1 MQTLRK
7 KILSKLSSEP
17 KIAKKIKIN
26 PQDYAIHVFDRSK
39 LQKFL
44 SEKTFFQMQQ
54 CIEKQ
59 IPISP
64 VIADQIASAMKAWA
78 IANGASHYTHWF
90 QPLTGATAE
99 KHDSF
104 FDLDSFGNQ
113 LEKFEGEQLVQ
124 QIPEFPN
131 LSKSGV
137 RNTFEARGYSAWD
150 PSSPAFLYGTTLCIP
165 TTFVSYTG
173 IALDHKSP
181 LLKSI
186 EKLDHAATEVCRF
199 FDKNTSKVTASL
211 GWEQEFFLAD
221 RALVQTRPDL
231 MLTGRTLMGHM
242 PSKGQQFSDHYFGS
256 IPTRVSVYLNELEYE
271 CKLLGIPIKTKHN
284 EVAPSQYEIASVFEA
299 VNIAVDHNALLMDVM
314 DKVAYKHNFV
324 VLLHEKPYQHING
337 SGKHSNWSLNTN
349 TGINLLSPSKT
360 PMGNLQFLSF
370 FVNSIAAVLKHEA
383 LLRASSVSASNDLR
397 LGQNEAP
404 TAILSIFI
412 GKHLTQVLEDLGNVS
427 KGKLSPKE
435 KTDLKLN
442 VIGKIPE
449 ILLDNT
455 DSDRTS
461 PFAFTGNKF
470 EYRSVGSKSNSA
482 KATTVLNAVVT
493 EQLIDFKNRVDDLV
507 DSKNMKKDDAI
518 FNILRE
524 IIIKIKDFLL
534 EDFDGDQKDDK
545 SKNTTKIDMKS
556 TPESLM
562 AYIDNSAID
571 LFENLEIFSSAE
583 LHARCQVDMQS
594 YTSKIQIESRTLGDM
609 SLNHIIP
616 TAIKYQNIL
625 IENVQGIKE
634 IFGTNFK
641 NHANEQLIILENISE
656 HIKQINK
663 GVADMLLARKKANT
677 IDDIN
682 KKALA
687 YAKTVAP
694 FLNQIRYHC
703 DKLELTVDDS
713 IWPLAKYREL
723 LFIR

>member
-44 SEKTFFQMQQ
+44 SEKAFFQMQQ

-150 PSSPAFLYGTTLCIP
+150 PSSPAFLYGITLCIP

-181 LLKSI
+181 LLKSL
-186 EKLDHAATEVCRF
+186 EKLDRAATEVCRF

-221 RALVQTRPDL
+221 RALVHTRPDL

-299 VNIAVDHNALLMDVM
+299 ANIAVDHNALLMDVM

-324 VLLHEKPYQHING
+324 VLLHEKPYHHING
-337 SGKHSNWSLNTN
+337 SGKHSNWSLSTN

-412 GKHLTQVLEDLGNVS
+412 GKHLTHVLEDLENVS

-482 KATTVLNAVVT
+482 KATTVLNAIVT
-493 EQLIDFKNRVDDLV
+493 EQLIDFKNRVDDLI

-534 EDFDGDQKDDK
+534 EDFDGDKQDGK
-545 SKNTTKIDMKS
+545 SKNITKIDMKS

-562 AYIDNSAID
+562 AYLDKSAID
-571 LFENLEIFSSAE
+571 LFENLEVFSSAE

-641 NHANEQLIILENISE
+641 THANEQLIILENISE

>member
-44 SEKTFFQMQQ
+44 SEKAFFQMQQ

-231 MLTGRTLMGHM
+231 MLTGRTLVGHM

-412 GKHLTQVLEDLGNVS
+412 GKHLTQVLEDLEKVS

-482 KATTVLNAVVT
+482 KATTVLNAIVT

-545 SKNTTKIDMKS
+545 SKNNSKIDMKS

-562 AYIDNSAID
+562 AYIDESAVD

-641 NHANEQLIILENISE
+641 THANEQLTILENISE

>member
-44 SEKTFFQMQQ
+44 SEKAFFQMQQ

-412 GKHLTQVLEDLGNVS
+412 GKHLTQVLEDLENVS

-482 KATTVLNAVVT
+482 KATTVLNAIVT

-524 IIIKIKDFLL
+524 IIVKIKDFLL

-562 AYIDNSAID
+562 AYLDKSAVD

>member
-44 SEKTFFQMQQ
+44 SEKAFFQMQQ

-412 GKHLTQVLEDLGNVS
+412 GKHLTQVLEDLENVS

-482 KATTVLNAVVT
+482 KATTVLNAIVT

-524 IIIKIKDFLL
+524 IIVKIKDFLL

-562 AYIDNSAID
+562 AYIDESAVD

-641 NHANEQLIILENISE
+641 THANEQLIILENISE

-663 GVADMLLARKKANT
+663 GVADMLLARKKANI

>member
-44 SEKTFFQMQQ
+44 SEKAFFQMQQ

-221 RALVQTRPDL
+221 RALVHTRPDL

-337 SGKHSNWSLNTN
+337 SGKHSNWSLRTN

-412 GKHLTQVLEDLGNVS
+412 GKHLTQVLEDLENVS

-482 KATTVLNAVVT
+482 KATTVLNAIVT

-524 IIIKIKDFLL
+524 IIIEIKDFLL
-534 EDFDGDQKDDK
+534 EDYEGKKKVDTSGKTNK
-545 SKNTTKIDMKS
+545 RDMKL
-556 TPESLM
+556 TPESLH
-562 AYIDNSAID
+562 AYLDKSSVD
-571 LFENLEIFSSAE
+571 LFENLKVFSSVE

-641 NHANEQLIILENISE
+641 THANEQLIILENISE

-663 GVADMLLARKKANT
+663 GVSDMLLARKKANT

>member
-17 KIAKKIKIN
+17 KIAKKIKID
-26 PQDYAIHVFDRSK
+26 PKDYAIHVFDRSK

-181 LLKSI
+181 LLKSL

-412 GKHLTQVLEDLGNVS
+412 GKHLTQVLEDLENVS

-482 KATTVLNAVVT
+482 KATTVLNAIVT

-641 NHANEQLIILENISE
+641 THANEQLIILENISE

>member
-44 SEKTFFQMQQ
+44 SEKAFFQMQQ

-337 SGKHSNWSLNTN
+337 SGKHSNWSLRTN

-412 GKHLTQVLEDLGNVS
+412 GKHLTQVLEDLENVS

-482 KATTVLNAVVT
+482 KAATVLNAIVT

-562 AYIDNSAID
+562 AYIDESAVD

-641 NHANEQLIILENISE
+641 THANEQLIILENISE

-663 GVADMLLARKKANT
+663 GVSDMLLARKKANT

>member
-181 LLKSI
+181 LLKSL

-231 MLTGRTLMGHM
+231 MLTGRTLIGHM

-299 VNIAVDHNALLMDVM
+299 ANIAVDHNALLMDVM

-337 SGKHSNWSLNTN
+337 SGKHSNWSLRTN

-412 GKHLTQVLEDLGNVS
+412 GKHLTQVLEDLENVS

-482 KATTVLNAVVT
+482 KATTVLNAIVT

-534 EDFDGDQKDDK
+534 EDFDGDQKDGK
-545 SKNTTKIDMKS
+545 SKNTKKIDMKS

-562 AYIDNSAID
+562 AYLDKSAVD
-571 LFENLEIFSSAE
+571 LFENLEVFSSAE

-594 YTSKIQIESRTLGDM
+594 YTSEIQIESRTLGDI
-609 SLNHIIP
+609 SSNHIIP
-616 TAIKYQNIL
+616 TAIKFQNIL

-641 NHANEQLIILENISE
+641 THANEQLIILENISE

-663 GVADMLLARKKANT
+663 GVSDMLLARKKANT

>member
-44 SEKTFFQMQQ
+44 SEKAFFQMQQ

-150 PSSPAFLYGTTLCIP
+150 PSSPAFLYGITLCIP

-181 LLKSI
+181 LLKSL
-186 EKLDHAATEVCRF
+186 EKLDRAATEVCRF

-221 RALVQTRPDL
+221 RALVHTRPDL

-299 VNIAVDHNALLMDVM
+299 ANIAVDHNALLMDVM

-324 VLLHEKPYQHING
+324 VLLHEKPYHHING
-337 SGKHSNWSLNTN
+337 SGKHINWSLSTN

-383 LLRASSVSASNDLR
+383 LLRASSVSAGNDLR

-412 GKHLTQVLEDLGNVS
+412 GKHLTQVLEDLENVS

-482 KATTVLNAVVT
+482 KATTVLNAIVT
-493 EQLIDFKNRVDDLV
+493 EQLIDFKNRVDDLI

-534 EDFDGDQKDDK
+534 EDFDGDKQDGK
-545 SKNTTKIDMKS
+545 SKNITKIDMKS

-562 AYIDNSAID
+562 AYLDKSAID
-571 LFENLEIFSSAE
+571 LFENLEVFSSAE

-641 NHANEQLIILENISE
+641 THANEQLIILENISE

-663 GVADMLLARKKANT
+663 GVADMVLARKKANT

>member
-17 KIAKKIKIN
+17 KIAKKIKID

-44 SEKTFFQMQQ
+44 SEKAFFQMQQ

-412 GKHLTQVLEDLGNVS
+412 GKHLTQVLEDLENVS

-482 KATTVLNAVVT
+482 KATTVLNAIVT

-524 IIIKIKDFLL
+524 IIVKIKDFLL

-562 AYIDNSAID
+562 AYLDKSAVD

>member
-44 SEKTFFQMQQ
+44 SEKAFFQMQQ

-173 IALDHKSP
+173 IALDYKSP

-337 SGKHSNWSLNTN
+337 SGKHSNWSLSTN

-412 GKHLTQVLEDLGNVS
+412 GKHLTQVLEDLENVS

-482 KATTVLNAVVT
+482 KATTVLNAIVT

-524 IIIKIKDFLL
+524 IIVKIKDFLL

-562 AYIDNSAID
+562 AYLDKSAVD

-583 LHARCQVDMQS
+583 LHARCQVDMRS

-641 NHANEQLIILENISE
+641 THANEQLIILENISE

>member
-44 SEKTFFQMQQ
+44 SEKAFFQMQQ

-221 RALVQTRPDL
+221 RALVHTRPDL

-412 GKHLTQVLEDLGNVS
+412 GKHLTQVLEDLENVS

-482 KATTVLNAVVT
+482 KATTVLNAIVT

-524 IIIKIKDFLL
+524 IIVKIKDFLL

-562 AYIDNSAID
+562 AYIDESAVD

-641 NHANEQLIILENISE
+641 THANEQLIILENISE

-663 GVADMLLARKKANT
+663 GVADMLFARKKANT

>member
-104 FDLDSFGNQ
+104 FYLDSFGNQ

-131 LSKSGV
+131 ISKSGV

-181 LLKSI
+181 LLKSL

-221 RALVQTRPDL
+221 RALVHTRPDL

-256 IPTRVSVYLNELEYE
+256 IPTRVSAYLNELEYE

-412 GKHLTQVLEDLGNVS
+412 GKHLTQVLEDLENVS

-482 KATTVLNAVVT
+482 KATTVLNAIVT
-493 EQLIDFKNRVDDLV
+493 EQLIDFKNRVDDLI

-534 EDFDGDQKDDK
+534 EDFDSDQKDDK

-562 AYIDNSAID
+562 AYIDKSAVD
-571 LFENLEIFSSAE
+571 LFENLEIFTSAE

-641 NHANEQLIILENISE
+641 THANEQLIILENISE

>member
-44 SEKTFFQMQQ
+44 SEKAFFQMQQ

-173 IALDHKSP
+173 IALDYKSP

-412 GKHLTQVLEDLGNVS
+412 GKHLTQVLEDLENVS

-482 KATTVLNAVVT
+482 KATTVLNAIVT

-524 IIIKIKDFLL
+524 IIVKIKDFLL

-562 AYIDNSAID
+562 AYLDKSAVD

-583 LHARCQVDMQS
+583 LHARCQVDMRS

>member
-181 LLKSI
+181 LLKSL

-231 MLTGRTLMGHM
+231 MLTGRTLIGHM

-299 VNIAVDHNALLMDVM
+299 ANIAVDHNALLMDVM

-337 SGKHSNWSLNTN
+337 SGKHSNWSLRTN

-412 GKHLTQVLEDLGNVS
+412 GKHLTQVLEDLENVS

-482 KATTVLNAVVT
+482 KATTVLNAIVT

-562 AYIDNSAID
+562 AYIDESAVD
-571 LFENLEIFSSAE
+571 LFENLEVFSSAE

-594 YTSKIQIESRTLGDM
+594 YTSEIQIESRTLGDI
-609 SLNHIIP
+609 SSNHIIP
-616 TAIKYQNIL
+616 TAIKFQNIL

-641 NHANEQLIILENISE
+641 THANEQLIILENISE

-663 GVADMLLARKKANT
+663 GVADMVLARKKANS

-682 KKALA
+682 KKALS
-687 YAKTVAP
+687 YAETVAP

>member
-7 KILSKLSSEP
+7 KILKKLSSEP
-17 KIAKKIKIN
+17 KLVKKKKIDPK
-26 PQDYAIHVFDRSK
+26 DFAKHVFDRTK
-39 LQKFL
+39 LQKYL
-44 SEKTFFQMQQ
+44 SEKTFYQMQQ
-54 CIEKQ
+54 SIEKQ
-59 IPISP
+59 IPISSI
-64 VIADQIASAMKAWA
+64 IADQIASAMKSWA
-78 IANGASHYTHWF
+78 ISNGATHYTHWF

-104 FDLDSFGNQ
+104 FDLDNSGNQ

-124 QIPEFPN
+124 QIPDFPN
-131 LSKSGV
+131 FSNSGI
-137 RNTFEARGYSAWD
+137 RNIFEARGYSTWD
-150 PSSPAFLYGTTLCIP
+150 PSSPAFLYETTLCIP

-173 IALDHKSP
+173 VALDYKSP
-181 LLKSI
+181 LLKSL
-186 EKLDHAATEVCRF
+186 EKLDESATEVCRF
-199 FDKNTSKVTASL
+199 FDKNISKVTATM
-211 GWEQEFFLAD
+211 GWEQEFFLVD
-221 RALVQTRPDL
+221 RALAQTRPDL

-242 PSKGQQFSDHYFGS
+242 PSKGQQFSNHYFGS
-256 IPTRVSVYLNELEYE
+256 IPSRVSICLNELEFE
-271 CKLLGIPIKTKHN
+271 CRLLGIPIKTKHN

-299 VNIAVDHNALLMDVM
+299 ANIAVDHNALLMDLM
-314 DKVAYKHNFV
+314 DKVAYKHNFI
-324 VLLHEKPYQHING
+324 VLLHEKPFHHING
-337 SGKHSNWSLNTN
+337 SGKHANWSLNTN

-397 LGQNEAP
+397 LGQNDAP

-412 GKHLTQVLEDLGNVS
+412 GKHLTQVLEDLENVS

-482 KATTVLNAVVT
+482 KAITVLNAIVT
-493 EQLIDFKNRVDDLV
+493 EQLLDFKKGVDNLV
-507 DSKNMKKDDAI
+507 DTKNMKKDDAI

-524 IIIKIKDFLL
+524 IIIEIKDFLL
-534 EDFDGDQKDDK
+534 EDYEGKKRVDTSEKT
-545 SKNTTKIDMKS
+545 NIRDMKL
-556 TPESLM
+556 TPESLL
-562 AYIDNSAID
+562 AYLDKSSVD
-571 LFENLEIFSSAE
+571 LFENLKVFSSVE

-594 YTSKIQIESRTLGDM
+594 YISEIQIESRTLGDM

-616 TAIKYQNIL
+616 TAIRYQNIL
-625 IENVQGIKE
+625 IKNVKGIKE
-634 IFGTNFK
+634 IFGEKFK
-641 NHANEQLIILENISE
+641 SRANDQLIILEEISD
-656 HIKQINK
+656 HIKKIIN
-663 GVADMLLARKKANT
+663 GVDQMVLARKNANK
-677 IDDIN
+677 IEDVN
-682 KKALA
+682 KKAMA
-687 YAKTVAP
+687 YAKTVIP
-694 FLNQIRYHC
+694 YLNEIRDHC
-703 DKLELTVDDS
+703 DKLELTIDDS

>member
-7 KILSKLSSEP
+7 KILKKLSSEP
-17 KIAKKIKIN
+17 KLVKKKKIDPK
-26 PQDYAIHVFDRSK
+26 DFAKHVFDRTK
-39 LQKFL
+39 LQKYL
-44 SEKTFFQMQQ
+44 SEKTFYQMQQ
-54 CIEKQ
+54 SIEKQ
-59 IPISP
+59 IPISSI
-64 VIADQIASAMKAWA
+64 IADQIASAMKSWA
-78 IANGASHYTHWF
+78 ISNGATHYTHWF

-104 FDLDSFGNQ
+104 FDLDNSGNQ

-124 QIPEFPN
+124 QIPDFPN
-131 LSKSGV
+131 FSNSGI
-137 RNTFEARGYSAWD
+137 RNIFEARGYSTWD
-150 PSSPAFLYGTTLCIP
+150 PSSPAFLYETTLCIP

-173 IALDHKSP
+173 VALDYKSP
-181 LLKSI
+181 LLKSL
-186 EKLDHAATEVCRF
+186 EKLDESATEVCRF
-199 FDKNTSKVTASL
+199 FDKNISKVTATM
-211 GWEQEFFLAD
+211 GWEQEFFLVD
-221 RALVQTRPDL
+221 RALAQTRPDL
-231 MLTGRTLMGHM
+231 MLTGRTLLGHM
-242 PSKGQQFSDHYFGS
+242 PSKGQQFSNHYFGS
-256 IPTRVSVYLNELEYE
+256 IPSRVSICLNELEFE
-271 CKLLGIPIKTKHN
+271 CRLLGIPIKTKHN

-299 VNIAVDHNALLMDVM
+299 ANIAVDHNALLMDLM
-314 DKVAYKHNFV
+314 DKVAYKHNFI
-324 VLLHEKPYQHING
+324 VLLHEKPFHHING
-337 SGKHSNWSLNTN
+337 SGKHANWSLNTN

-397 LGQNEAP
+397 LGQNDAP

-412 GKHLTQVLEDLGNVS
+412 GKHLTQVLEDLENVS

-482 KATTVLNAVVT
+482 KAITVLNAIVT
-493 EQLIDFKNRVDDLV
+493 EQLLDFKKGVDNLV
-507 DSKNMKKDDAI
+507 DTKNMKKDDAI

-524 IIIKIKDFLL
+524 IIIEIKDFLL
-534 EDFDGDQKDDK
+534 EDYEGKKKVDTSEKTNK
-545 SKNTTKIDMKS
+545 RDMKL
-556 TPESLM
+556 TPESLL
-562 AYIDNSAID
+562 AYLDKSSVD
-571 LFENLEIFSSAE
+571 LFENLKVFSSVE

-594 YTSKIQIESRTLGDM
+594 YISEIQIESRTLGDM

-616 TAIKYQNIL
+616 TAIRYQNIL
-625 IENVQGIKE
+625 IKNVKGIKE
-634 IFGTNFK
+634 IFGEKFK
-641 NHANEQLIILENISE
+641 SRANDQLIILEEISD
-656 HIKQINK
+656 HIKKIIN
-663 GVADMLLARKKANT
+663 GVDQMVLARKNANK
-677 IDDIN
+677 IEDVN
-682 KKALA
+682 KKAMA
-687 YAKTVAP
+687 YAKTVIP
-694 FLNQIRYHC
+694 YLNEIRDHC
-703 DKLELTVDDS
+703 DKLELTIDDS

>member
-104 FDLDSFGNQ
+104 FDLDNFGNQ

-181 LLKSI
+181 LLKSL
-186 EKLDHAATEVCRF
+186 EKLDRAATEVCRF

-412 GKHLTQVLEDLGNVS
+412 GKHLTQVLEDLENVS

-482 KATTVLNAVVT
+482 KATTVLNAIVT

-562 AYIDNSAID
+562 AYIDNSAVD

>member
-1 MQTLRK
+1 
-7 KILSKLSSEP
+7 
-17 KIAKKIKIN
+17 
-26 PQDYAIHVFDRSK
+26 
-39 LQKFL
+39 
-44 SEKTFFQMQQ
+44 
-54 CIEKQ
+54 
-59 IPISP
+59 
-64 VIADQIASAMKAWA
+64 
-78 IANGASHYTHWF
+78 
-90 QPLTGATAE
+90 
-99 KHDSF
+99 
-104 FDLDSFGNQ
+104 
-113 LEKFEGEQLVQ
+113 
-124 QIPEFPN
+124 
-131 LSKSGV
+131 
-137 RNTFEARGYSAWD
+137 
-150 PSSPAFLYGTTLCIP
+150 
-165 TTFVSYTG
+165 
-173 IALDHKSP
+173 
-181 LLKSI
+181 
-186 EKLDHAATEVCRF
+186 
-199 FDKNTSKVTASL
+199 
-211 GWEQEFFLAD
+211 
-221 RALVQTRPDL
+221 
-231 MLTGRTLMGHM
+231 
-242 PSKGQQFSDHYFGS
+242 
-256 IPTRVSVYLNELEYE
+256 LEYE

-299 VNIAVDHNALLMDVM
+299 ANIAVDHNALLMDVM

-337 SGKHSNWSLNTN
+337 SGKHSNWSLSTN

-412 GKHLTQVLEDLGNVS
+412 GKHLTQVLEDLENVS

-482 KATTVLNAVVT
+482 KATTVLNAIVT

-534 EDFDGDQKDDK
+534 EDFDGDKQDGK
-545 SKNTTKIDMKS
+545 SKNITKIDMKS

-562 AYIDNSAID
+562 AYLDKSAID
-571 LFENLEIFSSAE
+571 LFENLEVFSSAE

-641 NHANEQLIILENISE
+641 THANEQLIILENISE

>member
-17 KIAKKIKIN
+17 KIAKKIKID
-26 PQDYAIHVFDRSK
+26 PKDYAIHVFDRSK

-181 LLKSI
+181 LLKSL

-412 GKHLTQVLEDLGNVS
+412 GKHLTQVLEDLENVS

-482 KATTVLNAVVT
+482 KATTVLNAIVT

-562 AYIDNSAID
+562 AYIDESAVD

-641 NHANEQLIILENISE
+641 THANEQLIILENISE

>member
-44 SEKTFFQMQQ
+44 SEKAFFQMQQ

-337 SGKHSNWSLNTN
+337 SGKHSNWSLSTN

-404 TAILSIFI
+404 TEILSIFI
-412 GKHLTQVLEDLGNVS
+412 GKHLTQVLEDLENVS

-482 KATTVLNAVVT
+482 KAATVLNAIVT

-524 IIIKIKDFLL
+524 IIVKIKDFLL

-562 AYIDNSAID
+562 AYIDESAVD

-641 NHANEQLIILENISE
+641 THANEQLIILENISE

-663 GVADMLLARKKANT
+663 GVADMLFARKKANT

>member
-17 KIAKKIKIN
+17 KIAKKIKID

-104 FDLDSFGNQ
+104 FYLDSFGNQ

-181 LLKSI
+181 LLKSL

-412 GKHLTQVLEDLGNVS
+412 GKHLTQVLEDLENVS

-571 LFENLEIFSSAE
+571 LFENLEIFTSAE

-641 NHANEQLIILENISE
+641 THANEQLIILENISE

>member
-44 SEKTFFQMQQ
+44 SEKAFFQMQQ

-181 LLKSI
+181 LLKSL

-412 GKHLTQVLEDLGNVS
+412 GKHLTQVLEDLENVS

-482 KATTVLNAVVT
+482 KATTVLNAIVT

-524 IIIKIKDFLL
+524 IIVKIKDFLL

-562 AYIDNSAID
+562 AYIDESAVD

-663 GVADMLLARKKANT
+663 GVADMLLARKKANN

>member
-44 SEKTFFQMQQ
+44 SEKAFFQMQQ

-173 IALDHKSP
+173 IALDYKSP

-412 GKHLTQVLEDLGNVS
+412 GKHLTQVLEDLENVS

-482 KATTVLNAVVT
+482 KATTVLNAIVT

-534 EDFDGDQKDDK
+534 EDFDGDQKDGK
-545 SKNTTKIDMKS
+545 SKNTKKIDMKS

-562 AYIDNSAID
+562 AYLDKSAVD
-571 LFENLEIFSSAE
+571 LFENLEVFSSAE

-641 NHANEQLIILENISE
+641 THANEQLIILENISE

-663 GVADMLLARKKANT
+663 GVADMLLARKKANS

>member
-17 KIAKKIKIN
+17 KIAKKIKID
-26 PQDYAIHVFDRSK
+26 PKDYAIHVFDRSK

-104 FDLDSFGNQ
+104 FYLDSFGNQ

-181 LLKSI
+181 LLKSL

-412 GKHLTQVLEDLGNVS
+412 GKHLTQVLEDLENVS

-641 NHANEQLIILENISE
+641 THANEQLIILENISE

>member
-44 SEKTFFQMQQ
+44 SEKAFFQMQQ

-150 PSSPAFLYGTTLCIP
+150 PSSPAFLYGITLCIP

-181 LLKSI
+181 LLKSL
-186 EKLDHAATEVCRF
+186 EKLDRAATEVCRF

-256 IPTRVSVYLNELEYE
+256 IPTRVSAYLNELEYE

-383 LLRASSVSASNDLR
+383 LLRASSVSAGNDLR

-412 GKHLTQVLEDLGNVS
+412 GKHLTQVLEDLENVS

-562 AYIDNSAID
+562 AYIDKSAVD
-571 LFENLEIFSSAE
+571 LFENLEIFTSAE

-641 NHANEQLIILENISE
+641 THANEQLIILENISE

-663 GVADMLLARKKANT
+663 GVADMVLARKKANT

>member
-44 SEKTFFQMQQ
+44 SEKAFFQMQQ

-104 FDLDSFGNQ
+104 FDLDNFGNQ

-412 GKHLTQVLEDLGNVS
+412 GKHLTQVLEDLENVS

-482 KATTVLNAVVT
+482 KATTVLNAIVT

-524 IIIKIKDFLL
+524 IIVKIKDFLL

-562 AYIDNSAID
+562 AYIDKSAVD

-641 NHANEQLIILENISE
+641 THANEQLIILENISE

>member
-44 SEKTFFQMQQ
+44 SEKAFFQMQQ

-173 IALDHKSP
+173 IALDYKSP

-412 GKHLTQVLEDLGNVS
+412 GKHLTQVLEDLENVS

-482 KATTVLNAVVT
+482 KATTVLNAIVT

-534 EDFDGDQKDDK
+534 EDFDGDQKDGK
-545 SKNTTKIDMKS
+545 SKNTKKIDMKS

-562 AYIDNSAID
+562 AYLDKSAVD
-571 LFENLEIFSSAE
+571 LFENLEVFSSAE

-641 NHANEQLIILENISE
+641 THANEQLIILENISE

-663 GVADMLLARKKANT
+663 GVADMVLARKKANT

>member
-44 SEKTFFQMQQ
+44 SEKAFFQMQQ

-412 GKHLTQVLEDLGNVS
+412 GKHLTQVLEDLENVS

-482 KATTVLNAVVT
+482 KATTVLNAIVT

-524 IIIKIKDFLL
+524 IIVKIKDFLL

-562 AYIDNSAID
+562 AYIDESAVD

-641 NHANEQLIILENISE
+641 THANEQLIILENISE

-663 GVADMLLARKKANT
+663 GVADMVLARKKANT

>member
-7 KILSKLSSEP
+7 IILSKLSSEP
-17 KIAKKIKIN
+17 KIAKKIKID
-26 PQDYAIHVFDRSK
+26 PKDYAIHVFDRSK

-44 SEKTFFQMQQ
+44 SEKAFFQMQQ

-104 FDLDSFGNQ
+104 FHLDSFGNQ

-181 LLKSI
+181 LLKSL

-412 GKHLTQVLEDLGNVS
+412 GKHLTQVLEDLENVS

-482 KATTVLNAVVT
+482 KATTVLNAIVT

-641 NHANEQLIILENISE
+641 THANEQLIILENISE

>member
-44 SEKTFFQMQQ
+44 SEKAFFQMQQ

-59 IPISP
+59 ISISP

-412 GKHLTQVLEDLGNVS
+412 GKHLTQVLEDLENVS

-482 KATTVLNAVVT
+482 KATTVLNAIVT

-524 IIIKIKDFLL
+524 IIVKIKDFLL

-562 AYIDNSAID
+562 AYIDESAVD

>member
-7 KILSKLSSEP
+7 KILKKLSSEP
-17 KIAKKIKIN
+17 KLVKKKKIDPK
-26 PQDYAIHVFDRSK
+26 DFAKHVFDRTK
-39 LQKFL
+39 LQKYL
-44 SEKTFFQMQQ
+44 SEKTFYQMQQ
-54 CIEKQ
+54 SIEKQ
-59 IPISP
+59 IPISSI
-64 VIADQIASAMKAWA
+64 IADQIASAMKSWA
-78 IANGASHYTHWF
+78 ISNGATHYTHWF

-104 FDLDSFGNQ
+104 FDLDNSGNQ

-124 QIPEFPN
+124 QIPDFPN
-131 LSKSGV
+131 FSNSGI
-137 RNTFEARGYSAWD
+137 RNIFEARGYSTWD
-150 PSSPAFLYGTTLCIP
+150 PSSPAFLYETTLCIP

-173 IALDHKSP
+173 VALDYKSP
-181 LLKSI
+181 LLKSL
-186 EKLDHAATEVCRF
+186 EKLDESATEVCRF
-199 FDKNTSKVTASL
+199 FDKNISKVTATM
-211 GWEQEFFLAD
+211 GWEQEFFLVD
-221 RALVQTRPDL
+221 RALAQTRPDL

-242 PSKGQQFSDHYFGS
+242 PSKGQQFSNHYFGS
-256 IPTRVSVYLNELEYE
+256 IPSRVSICLNELEFE
-271 CKLLGIPIKTKHN
+271 CRLLGIPIKTKHN

-299 VNIAVDHNALLMDVM
+299 ANIAVDHNALLMDLM
-314 DKVAYKHNFV
+314 DKVAYKHNFI
-324 VLLHEKPYQHING
+324 VLLHEKPFHHING
-337 SGKHSNWSLNTN
+337 SGKHANWSLNTN

-397 LGQNEAP
+397 LGQNDAP

-412 GKHLTQVLEDLGNVS
+412 GKHLTQVLEDLENVS

-482 KATTVLNAVVT
+482 KAITVLNAIVT
-493 EQLIDFKNRVDDLV
+493 EQLLDFKKGVDNLV
-507 DSKNMKKDDAI
+507 DTKNMKKDDAI

-524 IIIKIKDFLL
+524 IIIEIKDFLL
-534 EDFDGDQKDDK
+534 EDHEGKKKVDTSEKT
-545 SKNTTKIDMKS
+545 NIRDMKL
-556 TPESLM
+556 TPESLL
-562 AYIDNSAID
+562 AYLDKSSVD
-571 LFENLEIFSSAE
+571 LFENLKVFSSVE

-594 YTSKIQIESRTLGDM
+594 YISEIQIESRTLGDM

-616 TAIKYQNIL
+616 TAIRYQNIL
-625 IENVQGIKE
+625 IKNVKGIKE
-634 IFGTNFK
+634 IFGEKFK
-641 NHANEQLIILENISE
+641 SRANDQLIILEEISD
-656 HIKQINK
+656 HIKKIIN
-663 GVADMLLARKKANT
+663 GVDQMVLARKNANK
-677 IDDIN
+677 IEDVN
-682 KKALA
+682 KKAMA
-687 YAKTVAP
+687 YAKTVIP
-694 FLNQIRYHC
+694 CLNEIRDHC
-703 DKLELTVDDS
+703 DKLELTIDDS

>member
-44 SEKTFFQMQQ
+44 SEKAFFQMQQ

-181 LLKSI
+181 LLKSL
-186 EKLDHAATEVCRF
+186 EKLDRAATEVCRF

-412 GKHLTQVLEDLGNVS
+412 GKHLTQVLEDLENVS

-482 KATTVLNAVVT
+482 KATTVLNAIVT
-493 EQLIDFKNRVDDLV
+493 EQLIDFKNRVDDLI

-534 EDFDGDQKDDK
+534 EDFDGDKQDGK
-545 SKNTTKIDMKS
+545 SKNITKIDMKS

-562 AYIDNSAID
+562 AYLDKSAVD

-641 NHANEQLIILENISE
+641 THANEQLIILENISE

-663 GVADMLLARKKANT
+663 GVADMVLARKKANT